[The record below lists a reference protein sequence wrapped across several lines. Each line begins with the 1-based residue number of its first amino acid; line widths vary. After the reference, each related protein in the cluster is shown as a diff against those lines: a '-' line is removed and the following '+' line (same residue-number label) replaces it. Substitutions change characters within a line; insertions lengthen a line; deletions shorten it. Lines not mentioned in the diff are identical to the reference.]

1 MLQKHKQ
8 LILRW
13 KVIFL
18 ITNSYYFID
27 AAPNDRQRYIFSCN
41 FIDILD
47 LPPLRD
53 SSTISL
59 QFYQQRE
66 EGTLLSP
73 ELVTPSPTA
82 RIPANIT
89 TSTTGTSPIRTFNE
103 SASHPFRRLNS
114 DEESGAT
121 TRRTNEG
128 QVNSIEHDTRI
139 NHASFD
145 LPSMDISQAD
155 SDRNPNIGRP
165 GGSDESL

>member
-1 MLQKHKQ
+1 MD
-8 LILRW
+8 
-13 KVIFL
+13 FL
-18 ITNSYYFID
+18 KWLCNFTST
-27 AAPNDRQRYIFSCN
+27 RYIFSNCH

-47 LPPLRD
+47 LPPLGD
-53 SSTISL
+53 SSTTSL

-73 ELVTPSPTA
+73 ELVTPPTS

-89 TSTTGTSPIRTFNE
+89 TSTTGTSPIRTLNE
-103 SASHPFRRLNS
+103 SASHPFRRLNP
-114 DEESGAT
+114 DEESSAN
-121 TRRTNEG
+121 TRMTNEG
-128 QVNSIEHDTRI
+128 QVNSIEHDARI

-155 SDRNPNIGRP
+155 NDRNSNIGRP

>member
-1 MLQKHKQ
+1 MIYTK
-8 LILRW
+8 I
-13 KVIFL
+13 
-18 ITNSYYFID
+18 S
-27 AAPNDRQRYIFSCN
+27 FSFYH

-47 LPPLRD
+47 LPPLGD
-53 SSTISL
+53 SSTTSL

-89 TSTTGTSPIRTFNE
+89 TSTTGTSPIRTLNE
-103 SASHPFRRLNS
+103 SASHPFRRLNP
-114 DEESGAT
+114 DEESGAN
-121 TRRTNEG
+121 TRMTNEG
-128 QVNSIEHDTRI
+128 QVNSIEHNTRI

-145 LPSMDISQAD
+145 FPSMDISQVD
-155 SDRNPNIGRP
+155 NDRNSNIGRP